1 MSTVLGR
8 RPRHTTDFLRD
19 GSSTDKP
26 SGAREVD
33 GNPWRVW
40 MGMRNIESTSALTEP
55 VSQGVLTIGNFDG
68 IHRGH
73 QLILNEVVRR
83 ARAMGGTSVVMSF
96 DPPPGRV
103 LGRQL
108 APQVMTMPD
117 RARLAGALGVD
128 VFITQPFT
136 LELAHMMPLEFV
148 EEILEAYIRPKVIL
162 VGYDFCFGRERQGD
176 VHFLRAYYTPKG
188 VEVLQLGPFALSMGA
203 LSTGAGSVEAS
214 IDGGSSG
221 AQTGGSPGEIVSS
234 SAIRR
239 LVQAG
244 DVERAAIMLG
254 RPHLLSGRVV
264 HGEARGR
271 TIGFPTANLE
281 SETELLPANGV
292 YATWL
297 WVDGIRWPSVTN
309 VGMRPTFEG
318 QKLTI
323 EAHLLDFSGDLY
335 GKLVR
340 LELVSRLRVEQKFA
354 GLDSLKAQIA
364 RDVAEARL
372 RVGNGSAGAV
382 VSAFSPQASRESS
395 AE

>member
-1 MSTVLGR
+1 
-8 RPRHTTDFLRD
+8 
-19 GSSTDKP
+19 
-26 SGAREVD
+26 
-33 GNPWRVW
+33 
-40 MGMRNIESTSALTEP
+40 MRNIESTSALTEP
-55 VSQGVLTIGNFDG
+55 VSNGVLTIGNFDG

-73 QLILNEVVRR
+73 QLILSEVVRR
-83 ARAMGGTSVVMSF
+83 ARSIGGTAVVMSF

-128 VFITQPFT
+128 IFITQPFT
-136 LELAHMMPLEFV
+136 LELAHMTPLEFV
-148 EEILEAYIRPKVIL
+148 EGILEAYIRPKVIL

-176 VHFLRAYYTPKG
+176 VHFLRAYYTPRG
-188 VEVLQLGPFALSMGA
+188 VEVLQLGPFALS
-203 LSTGAGSVEAS
+203 TGAGSVETSTGA
-214 IDGGSSG
+214 GTAG
-221 AQTGGSPGEIVSS
+221 AQAGAGEIVSS

-271 TIGFPTANLE
+271 TIGFPTANIE
-281 SETELLPANGV
+281 SETELLPAIGV

-297 WVDGIRWPSVTN
+297 WVDGVRWPSVTN
-309 VGMRPTFEG
+309 VGMRPTFAGNTLEG

-323 EAHLLDFSGDLY
+323 EAHVIDFSGDLY
-335 GKLVR
+335 EKQVR
-340 LELVSRLRVEQKFA
+340 LELVSRLRGEQKFA
-354 GLDSLKAQIA
+354 GLDALKAQIA

-372 RVGNGSAGAV
+372 RVGSGSEGPVAGD
-382 VSAFSPQASRESS
+382 ASTQVTAESS
-395 AE
+395 AK